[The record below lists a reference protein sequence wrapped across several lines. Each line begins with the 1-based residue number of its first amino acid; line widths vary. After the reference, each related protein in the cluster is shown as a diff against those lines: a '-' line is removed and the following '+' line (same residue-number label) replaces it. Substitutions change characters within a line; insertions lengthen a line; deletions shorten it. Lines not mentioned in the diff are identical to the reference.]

1 MLDRDVLS
9 QSFENKSVCIEG
21 ISKSTDFRKTKTT
34 MSVSLRQRRIMT
46 TVARKFWEYM
56 KDSDQLVET
65 RTELRNLYN
74 NYFLPVLT
82 DYLERSVPFRDV
94 FWTFRT
100 RMGVVENKPVHDR
113 EDIVYRFGRE
123 TRKVK
128 SQERRREDVGGFAE
142 LKKKLVDR
150 RYVIFLQV
158 YIIIMYM
165 NE

>member
-1 MLDRDVLS
+1 
-9 QSFENKSVCIEG
+9 
-21 ISKSTDFRKTKTT
+21 
-34 MSVSLRQRRIMT
+34 
-46 TVARKFWEYM
+46 M

-94 FWTFRT
+94 FWMFRT
-100 RMGVVENKPVHDR
+100 ILEIVENKPVPDR

-123 TRKVK
+123 TRNVK
-128 SQERRREDVGGFAE
+128 SHERRREDVGGFAE

-150 RYVIFLQV
+150 RYVILLQV
-158 YIIIMYM
+158 YIIVMYM